1 MTGPMRAAVSPRP
14 RARARQDTT
23 PPQLKGRFEKRN
35 GVVRVESFWPDRC
48 RARIV
53 GVPSLQLRAAMG
65 SSAGLLFLSALFV
78 LYYCV
83 IKVIYRKYRAGL
95 AFGWCGRAWGS
106 RERQAG
112 LGARGAGDSE
122 RLAVLL
128 LIAHP
133 DDECMFFCPT
143 LLTLL
148 RLHCCVSVL
157 CLSSGNYYGQGEV
170 RKKELL
176 ASCGTLGVPE
186 TQVTV
191 IDHRDLP
198 DSPAVQW
205 DMQLLSTLV
214 LKHIQDNHIQL
225 VVTFDQGGVSSHAN
239 HIALY
244 KSVRSL
250 REACSGVREEGC
262 LALTAVRDCRL
273 EASQLLVELL
283 FRSGKI
289 REGCRILMLETVNI
303 FRKYIS
309 ILDLP
314 ISWFR
319 SHDGIHVLTSQE
331 YKRAKNAMWCHRSQL
346 LWFRHL
352 YLFFSRYMFVNT
364 FHLLSREE
372 QS

>member
-1 MTGPMRAAVSPRP
+1 
-14 RARARQDTT
+14 
-23 PPQLKGRFEKRN
+23 
-35 GVVRVESFWPDRC
+35 
-48 RARIV
+48 
-53 GVPSLQLRAAMG
+53 MG

-244 KSVRSL
+244 KSVRWSHQE
-250 REACSGVREEGC
+250 RKDPR
-262 LALTAVRDCRL
+262 RP
-273 EASQLLVELL
+273 
-283 FRSGKI
+283 
-289 REGCRILMLETVNI
+289 GCRILMLETVNI

-364 FHLLSREE
+364 FHLL
-372 QS
+372 